1 MVDRHKSY
9 VYTLIYR
16 MVNHRETAE
25 DLSQEVFLKLYRSL
39 SHFRGESKFTTWL
52 YRMTVNLV
60 TDYRR
65 AQRRR
70 PVVPLLDKLKTWLAD
85 RRTEPEQQAIR
96 HEESDSVHRLIA
108 EMPEKYKLVMY
119 LYHFKQLSYQE
130 ISDVT
135 DLPLKTIETRLY
147 RGKAMLKENGWRCI
161 QMPERTPKRP
171 SQPRLHAL
179 HNSPELPP
187 ALQAELNGMKLLQ
200 PSANFTDRVMKDVAA
215 GNTVPGFRPLAP
227 KKRRHS
233 ELVNLFAPQ
242 RLLIYLSTPVF

>member
-1 MVDRHKSY
+1 MEHLTDEQLVEQINRGQAEAYRVLVDRHKSY

-96 HEESDSVHRLIA
+96 HEESDSLHRMIA
-108 EMPEKYKLVMY
+108 GMPEKYKLVMY

-147 RGKAMLKENGWRCI
+147 RGKAMLKEKWLEVY
-161 QMPERTPKRP
+161 PDARTNAQT
-171 SQPRLHAL
+171 SQSA
-179 HNSPELPP
+179 P
-187 ALQAELNGMKLLQ
+187 ASRASQ
-200 PSANFTDRVMKDVAA
+200 
-215 GNTVPGFRPLAP
+215 
-227 KKRRHS
+227 
-233 ELVNLFAPQ
+233 
-242 RLLIYLSTPVF
+242 